1 MPFGKHKG
9 RLAADVMEDDPGY
22 WRWACENVAGFEARA
37 RKAGLLD
44 DDEDDA
50 A

>member
-1 MPFGKHKG
+1 MGFGKYRD
-9 RLAADVMEDDPGY
+9 RLMVDVREDDPGY
-22 WRWACENVAGFEARA
+22 WAWCVSEIPPFEARA

-44 DDEDDA
+44 DEDA